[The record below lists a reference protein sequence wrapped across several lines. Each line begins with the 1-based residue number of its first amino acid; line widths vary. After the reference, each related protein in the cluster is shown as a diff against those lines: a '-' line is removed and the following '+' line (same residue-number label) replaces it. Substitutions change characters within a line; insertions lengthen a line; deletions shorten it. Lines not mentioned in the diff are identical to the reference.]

1 MIKYQIL
8 DPKKSDHYFIQLNN
22 QKAKDAKKFNGFK
35 AFNNKLYKSDFK
47 LLDEL
52 FDCKNIIFFSD
63 SGSVI
68 AACTHYKPNAD
79 LLAQDYFETLGNFL
93 FADQISNEQLKNCG
107 QTLQKLFNTTKIILP
122 LNGSLNLGVYHN
134 PNKGEKASFL
144 TTEYNQQI
152 TDFFSVNKDIFLNY
166 RTSYALTLELTFET
180 IQQIKT
186 ELKNRNDAADFSTRA
201 FSRLNPIKDLQIYS
215 QLVNDSMIGHF
226 MFFPIKWEIMKQLL
240 LPLILFI
247 VPKYFRFILKNNSEI
262 GFVFAIPD
270 YNEILSD
277 RKSDMVNF
285 FYALIN
291 RRKITK
297 ARIIYSC
304 LQSGFQGQK
313 LIKIARHQVLIDLY
327 NDGFTSV
334 ESSYVDEENQKS
346 ISNVKSTGAK
356 IKQNFY
362 LYKIQNL

>member
-1 MIKYQIL
+1 MMTYQIL
-8 DPKKSDHYFIQLNN
+8 DPKKSDHYFIQLND
-22 QKAKDAKKFNGFK
+22 QKVRDAKKFNGFE

-93 FADQISNEQLKNCG
+93 FADQISNEQLRNCG
-107 QTLQKLFNTTKIILP
+107 QILQKLFNTTKIILP

-144 TTEYNQQI
+144 TTEYNKQI
-152 TDFFSVNKDIFLNY
+152 TDFFKLNKDIFLNY
-166 RTSYALTLELTFET
+166 RTSYALTLDLNIET

-186 ELKNRNDAADFSTRA
+186 ELKNRNDASGFSTRT
-201 FSRLNPIKDLQIYS
+201 FNRLRPIKDLQTYN

-226 MFFPIKWEIMKQLL
+226 MFFPIQWKAMKQLL

-247 VPKYFRFILKNNSEI
+247 VPKYFRFILKDKTVI
-262 GFVFAIPD
+262 GFVLAVPD
-270 YNEILSD
+270 YNELMTDS
-277 RKSDMVNF
+277 KSDLMNF
-285 FYALIN
+285 LSCVLN
-291 RRKITK
+291 RQKIKT

-304 LQSGFQGQK
+304 LLPKYQGKK
-313 LIKIARHQVLIDLY
+313 LIKVARHRVLIDLF

-334 ESSYVDEENQKS
+334 ESSYIDENNHKS
-346 ISNVKSTGAK
+346 IGNVHSTGAK
-356 IKQNFY
+356 LKQNYF
-362 LYKIQNL
+362 LYKIEQS